1 MRRLVP
7 LLTLALVTLAG
18 RGHPA
23 AARQSGAPELTPL
36 QSERTERL
44 LETRI
49 ACLGCHAIDGRGGS
63 IGPAL
68 DGISQRA
75 DRDYVLAVITDPQG
89 TIPGTL
95 MPHQP
100 LPDEER
106 GRLASYLMALPATPA
121 ESTATPQAPP
131 ALASES
137 RYDGAALYARH
148 CAACHGETGRGDGWN
163 AANLPVRPTVH
174 ADAEAMSLRP
184 DDTLYDG
191 IHGGGYVLDKSSRM
205 PAFGAML
212 EPQQIRAL
220 IRHIR
225 VLCDCEQPTWARGGP

>member
-1 MRRLVP
+1 MRRLLP
-7 LLTLALVTLAG
+7 RLTIVLLALVG

-23 AARQSGAPELTPL
+23 AARQSEAPGLTPL
-36 QSERTERL
+36 QSERVERL

-49 ACLGCHAIDGRGGS
+49 ACLGCHTIGGRGGW
-63 IGPAL
+63 IGPSL
-68 DGISQRA
+68 DGVSQRVE
-75 DRDYVLAVITDPQG
+75 RDYLLAVVRDPQG

-100 LPDEER
+100 LPDAER
-106 GRLASYLMALPATPA
+106 RHLVSYLLSLPAT
-121 ESTATPQAPP
+121 STEASATPEAPP
-131 ALASES
+131 ALTPED

-163 AANLPVRPTVH
+163 AANLPVQPTAH
-174 ADAEAMSLRP
+174 ADAAAMSLRP

-191 IHGGGYVLDKSSRM
+191 IHGGGYVLDKSARM

-212 EPQQIRAL
+212 EPRQIRAL

-225 VLCDCEQPTWARGGP
+225 DLCDCEQPTWAGGGP